1 MSALPWWK
9 RISRKSP
16 ANLLIQKSPSSKSSS
31 TTLSTT
37 TTTRKT
43 TTTSRPTTSTLRS
56 IARSPTTPLT
66 TSTTT
71 TRRRNIE
78 SHNVQKST
86 NNSIKPYS
94 TPKPLVKKS
103 RTRSQLRSLISGH
116 SRRNRKQQSD
126 TRSST
131 AKQDDSTTTGKPP
144 ENITT
149 PILPSQTHF
158 EPLCP
163 TIDII
168 CICMNFPIL
177 FFFLLELTSVTL
189 SSFSISQATERHIY
203 ICKMHYYNL
212 HRCYPLTILC
222 I

>member
-16 ANLLIQKSPSSKSSS
+16 ANLLIQKSPSFKSSS

-158 EPLCP
+158 EPLCS
-163 TIDII
+163 TFDNN

-177 FFFLLELTSVTL
+177 FLFLLKLISVTL
-189 SSFSISQATERHIY
+189 SLFFFLYSYKTLY
-203 ICKMHYYNL
+203 
-212 HRCYPLTILC
+212 LC
-222 I
+222 IKNT